1 MYTVTAALT
10 VWYPPTGVV
19 DETTTRVLS
28 ALPWLNFVSALLFV
42 IDSFVY
48 GVDFWQQYQLESWVE
63 DDV

>member
-1 MYTVTAALT
+1 MYTLTASLT
-10 VWYPPTGVV
+10 VWYPPTGT
-19 DETTTRVLS
+19 DEMTMRVLN

-48 GVDFWQQYQLESWVE
+48 GIDFWRQYQLESTLE

>member
-1 MYTVTAALT
+1 MYTLTASLT
-10 VWYPPTGVV
+10 VWYPPTAE
-19 DETTTRVLS
+19 DETTMRVLN

-48 GVDFWQQYQLESWVE
+48 GIDFWRQYQLESTLE